1 MQKIIHKLIRYRRE
15 GVNVAADV
23 NVAISTGNDGIS
35 RSSVASYSPIVQ
47 RNGQTVTESE
57 SGQST
62 EKEVKH
68 GEGDS

>member
-1 MQKIIHKLIRYRRE
+1 MRKIIHKLIRYSRD

-47 RNGQTVTESE
+47 RNGKAVTESE

-62 EKEVKH
+62 EKEVNDA
-68 GEGDS
+68 EGDS